1 MENEEVHLDYLRDTN
16 GDYILKNEVLDDSYS
31 GDLVKHLGTYNGN
44 LLISNRF
51 FKKKLEHKLQDIV
64 KQIEDQVMVNQ
75 MITMN
80 DIISERFI
88 AKIKQE
94 EDFNPLF
101 QIMNEKDIAEYT
113 KNSKKVRI
121 EISFEIHIKP
131 KKHLLFNSLINS
143 LMEFKK

>member
-1 MENEEVHLDYLRDTN
+1 MKNEKVYLDYLRDTN

-51 FKKKLEHKLQDIV
+51 FKKKLEQ
-64 KQIEDQVMVNQ
+64 
-75 MITMN
+75 
-80 DIISERFI
+80 
-88 AKIKQE
+88 
-94 EDFNPLF
+94 
-101 QIMNEKDIAEYT
+101 YT